1 VNSLKSKGLIVELV
15 QFSLKGSEG
24 LPLSRMEKYLAIIRV
39 LDQMDSI
46 TQQQINRK
54 AGLGLILSKEFFSFL
69 VRLDIIKEKTVESK
83 TVYSI
88 TDKGQRL
95 CSYFGLNDDN
105 QIFRGTGVFRID

>member
-15 QFSLKGSEG
+15 QFSLKGSEC
-24 LPLSRMEKYLAIIRV
+24 LPILRMETYLAIIRV
-39 LDQMDSI
+39 LDQTDSI
-46 TQQQINRK
+46 TQQQITRK
-54 AGLGLILSKEFFSFL
+54 AGLGLILSRELFNFL
-69 VRLDIIKEKTVESK
+69 FRLDIIREKTVESK